1 MNLYNKRIMK
11 KDVSFKTYI
20 GVDDSQKASLK
31 IEIDNLS
38 EEWITEYFTIP
49 ASKLQ
54 KQLSD
59 TFFRC
64 LKNIGAS
71 EVINNEE
78 I

>member
-1 MNLYNKRIMK
+1 MK

-20 GVDDSQKASLK
+20 GVDDNQKVSLK
-31 IEIDNLS
+31 IEVDNLP

-59 TFFRC
+59 TFFHC